1 MILGIERVKPGQ
13 RIITGVKKEN
23 QSYYES
29 SPYLHGSNGT
39 YGEHI
44 NPYLGLKF
52 RVFKI
57 DPIHTELK
65 PCVFTQ
71 DIDKYIR
78 ENIMQRFGWER
89 MTESRLSL
97 LNQKL
102 NGYKLKVITWDMSEA
117 PIYRKYVPYDYQNKW
132 ECFLDDMFHDL

>member
-44 NPYLGLKF
+44 NPYFGLKF

-78 ENIMQRFGWER
+78 ENIMPKFIW
-89 MTESRLSL
+89 
-97 LNQKL
+97 K
-102 NGYKLKVITWDMSEA
+102 K
-117 PIYRKYVPYDYQNKW
+117 
-132 ECFLDDMFHDL
+132 